1 MRPSA
6 MEQSFIVAGLR
17 GFRYAFPA
25 RAVREIVWLP
35 ALTAFDEL
43 PDYIAGAFDLR
54 GRVVPVLDLGLR
66 FGRVPHLRQAT
77 DQVVVIDQGDLRLGV
92 LVDEL
97 FDVLN
102 TDDGAVEPAERYQLP
117 GGQARFVGGVLR
129 QDDQLVML
137 LDVPALLAEAPDLAP
152 ITPAPGPEA
161 LAEDL
166 LQRRAR
172 ALAKAPVETASG
184 QAARYAL
191 VRLGGELFGL
201 ELAPIRAFAHL
212 QGKVPIPHAP
222 AHVAGVM
229 NLRGDLLTLVDIRGT
244 LGMATLASAA
254 EVVVLELDGQRF
266 GLLAESIDEV
276 LEALPDQIVPNPRAQ
291 RVEAEPFCSGVA
303 RVDDWIFSVLAL
315 PILAQALDRN
325 AAPGS

>member
-1 MRPSA
+1 MG
-6 MEQSFIVAGLR
+6 QSFIVAGLR
-17 GFRYAFPA
+17 GYRYGFPA
-25 RAVREIVWLP
+25 VAVREIVWLP
-35 ALTAFDEL
+35 ALTCFDEL

-66 FGRVPHLRQAT
+66 FGRVPHPRQAT
-77 DQVVVIDQGDLRLGV
+77 DQVVVIDQGDLRLGI

-102 TDDGAVEPAERYQLP
+102 TDDGAVEPADRYQLP

-129 QDDQLVML
+129 QDDKLVMV

-152 ITPAPGPEA
+152 IAPSSA
-161 LAEDL
+161 LEPLPEDL

-172 ALAKAPVETASG
+172 ALAKVPRESASDRF
-184 QAARYAL
+184 ARYAL

-201 ELAPIRAFAHL
+201 ALAQVREFAHV
-212 QGKVPIPHAP
+212 QGQAPVPQAP

-244 LGMATLASAA
+244 LGVAAPAAA
-254 EVVVLELDGQRF
+254 ELVVIELDGQRF
-266 GLLAESIDEV
+266 GLLAESVEEV
-276 LEALPDQIVPNPRAQ
+276 LEVAPEQIGPNPRAQ
-291 RVEAEPFCSGVA
+291 RVETEPFCSGVA
-303 RVDDWIFSVLAL
+303 WVGDWIFSVLEL
-315 PILAQALDRN
+315 PLLVQALGRTT
-325 AAPGS
+325 APGA